1 MNKSS
6 MKVIL
11 LQKVAG
17 VGEAEEVKEV
27 ADGYA
32 RNFLFPHHLAV
43 QASSS
48 AVHDLGTKQKK
59 RSKDA
64 EIELH
69 QQEQLAGQLDG
80 LEIEIKQKV
89 NDQGLLYAAVGS
101 QKVAE
106 VLKQMGYEVDKQYIE
121 TPSIKELGEFKVRV
135 HLRHG
140 LEAELLVHVNP
151 LNN

>member
-1 MNKSS
+1 

-17 VGEAEEVKEV
+17 VGEAEDVKDV

-121 TPSIKELGEFKVRV
+121 TPSIKELGEFKVHV

-140 LEAELLVHVNP
+140 LEAELRVHVNS